1 MLAVAAGEALVATLG
16 EGEAEGADEAEG
28 AGEAEDPELAEV
40 VGVAEAAMAE
50 ALGPAVVAGLAE
62 TATFAEAWGEPAAV
76 GEVAILGAGKAPALR
91 TSFSRTPTRRSMLC
105 LAVSTVRS
113 KVRPKKMHPRYTV
126 AFVRTVAV

>member
-1 MLAVAAGEALVATLG
+1 MLAVAAGEALVATVG
-16 EGEAEGADEAEG
+16 EGEAEGTGEG
-28 AGEAEDPELAEV
+28 EDPGLADLA
-40 VGVAEAAMAE
+40 GVAEVAAMAE
-50 ALGPAVVAGLAE
+50 ALGLAAVVAGLAE
-62 TATFAEAWGEPAAV
+62 TATLAEAWGEPAAV

-91 TSFSRTPTRRSMLC
+91 TSFSRTPTRRSILC

>member
-16 EGEAEGADEAEG
+16 EGEAEGTGEG
-28 AGEAEDPELAEV
+28 EDPGLAELA
-40 VGVAEAAMAE
+40 GVAEVAAMAE
-50 ALGPAVVAGLAE
+50 ALGPAVVAGLAG
-62 TATFAEAWGEPAAV
+62 TATLAEAWGEPAAV

>member
-16 EGEAEGADEAEG
+16 EGEAEGTG
-28 AGEAEDPELAEV
+28 EDPGLADV
-40 VGVAEAAMAE
+40 VGVAEAAAMAE
-50 ALGPAVVAGLAE
+50 ALGLAVVAGLAE
-62 TATFAEAWGEPAAV
+62 TATLAEAWGEPPAV
-76 GEVAILGAGKAPALR
+76 GEVANLGAGKALALR